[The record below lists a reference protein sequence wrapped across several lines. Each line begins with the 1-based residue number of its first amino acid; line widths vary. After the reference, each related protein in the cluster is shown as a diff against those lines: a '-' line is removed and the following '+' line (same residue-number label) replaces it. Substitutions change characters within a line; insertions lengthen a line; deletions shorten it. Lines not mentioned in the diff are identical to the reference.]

1 MRRTKEL
8 PTLTVKH
15 VRDVN
20 YCELRVDC
28 DDKTYAELVK
38 FGRKKILWDRDAM
51 FAYGFRLAL
60 EAGAMKARKK

>member
-15 VRDVN
+15 LKDVN
-20 YCELRVDC
+20 YVLLQVDC
-28 DDKTYAELVK
+28 DDKTYNELVK

-51 FAYGFRLAL
+51 FGVVS
-60 EAGAMKARKK
+60 